1 MSQTAKDAGS
11 SRDKLIDI
19 FNRIERFFHRL
30 EIYTGI
36 TPTATMRDIIIEIMV
51 EVLTILAIVTKEVKR
66 GRLSKSTPHRFT
78 ILDSPRLEKF
88 LGKLTGNT
96 DIENSLNKLDK
107 LTQEEARM
115 ASAELLKATHTVD
128 GKVTG
133 VDDRV
138 KGVDDRVKGVEGKVQ
153 DVCDD
158 VQDVRDDVQNIGDKV
173 QNVDRRVQ
181 DVDDKLDQ
189 VNRAFSLQHL
199 LIVPWAKTTSQGT
212 SSETVFHNGFR
223 PQIHP
228 PIITTHAKLII
239 TAQLNGFFKERY
251 SINGNLLDPSCGHM
265 ENVRYS
271 WPSSSVES

>member
-1 MSQTAKDAGS
+1 VSQTAKNAGS

-51 EVLTILAIVTKEVKR
+51 EILTILAIATKEVKR

-78 ILDSPRLEKF
+78 ILDSPRLERF

-158 VQDVRDDVQNIGDKV
+158 VQDVGDKV
-173 QNVDRRVQ
+173 QTVDRRVQ

-199 LIVPWAKTTSQGT
+199 LIVPSANTTSQGT
-212 SSETVFHNGFR
+212 SSETVFHDGFR
-223 PQIHP
+223 LQIHP
-228 PIITTHAKLII
+228 PIITTHAKLIT
-239 TAQLNGFFKERY
+239 TAQLNGFFKELY
-251 SINGNLLDPSCGHM
+251 SINGNPLDPSCGYT

-271 WPSSSVES
+271 WPSTSVKS